1 MSFYLH
7 NRARSWF
14 GIQDT
19 RAFART
25 TAPSKEAVRFLMFDA
40 FYCCLLV
47 GLDMRRHGKEE
58 QLEPAEFTKVY
69 PEDYRSQAELI
80 AGLLVDAELARQD
93 IREDDGP
100 AIEQEMVRL
109 LDLKS
114 STRLSSEGDDYLNL
128 YAAAGFEKLEERI
141 PPPDNLEDFMVA
153 YHSVWSANG

>member
-14 GIQDT
+14 GIQDA

-25 TAPSKEAVRFLMFDA
+25 TAPGKEAVRFLMFDA

-47 GLDMRRHGKEE
+47 GLDMRRHGKAE
-58 QLEPAEFTKVY
+58 QLEPGEFIKGY

-109 LDLKS
+109 LDLRS
-114 STRLSSEGDDYLNL
+114 STRLSIEGDDYLNL

-141 PPPDNLEDFMVA
+141 SPPDNLEDFMVA
-153 YHSVWSANG
+153 YHGVWSANG

>member
-1 MSFYLH
+1 MSFFLH

-14 GIQDT
+14 GIQDA

-25 TAPSKEAVRFLMFDA
+25 TTPSKDATRFLMFDA

-47 GLDMRRHGKEE
+47 GLDMRRHGKGE
-58 QLEPAEFTKVY
+58 QLEANEFIKGY

-93 IREDDGP
+93 IREDDRQS
-100 AIEQEMVRL
+100 IEQEMVRL
-109 LDLKS
+109 LDLRS
-114 STRLSSEGDDYLNL
+114 VTRLSDEGDKYLNL

-141 PPPDNLEDFMVA
+141 SPPDNVEDFMVA
-153 YHSVWSANG
+153 YHSVWNLNG